1 MSTKKNQDRQK
12 SKKTHC
18 ILLEQNADFYKKI
31 QDLLH
36 NLEKAPKGTE
46 SLFYNKIA
54 YLLSESDSYC
64 SQMVTNY
71 KEAVRYCKMAIKT
84 AGNRPCGL
92 YWSNLSLAYA
102 KLKDWDNAIFA
113 IKKAIPLL
121 KKEEKEGI
129 KHGNQIKILQLEK
142 MLYQEYRKRTLI
154 RKSSENFSASNK

>member
-1 MSTKKNQDRQK
+1 MLNRKAKPQSKNQKLQ
-12 SKKTHC
+12 C
-18 ILLEQNADFYKKI
+18 VLLEQNADFYKKL

-46 SLFYNKIA
+46 GLFYNKIA

-71 KEAVRYCKMAIKT
+71 KEAVKYYEMAIKT

-154 RKSSENFSASNK
+154 RKSPENFSASNK